1 MFCFIVGCH
10 PEEPGALAQFF
21 KLLQDVAEYDGLRE
35 IKMQPG
41 VIHKALLCFE
51 TMEQAQTAQWM
62 LEMSGTEGRE
72 GNGTDAD
79 AGGRGP
85 GDGIQGPGIGPQDHA
100 EDGPHGRTAAGD
112 GEGAGRVDQ

>member
-21 KLLQDVAEYDGLRE
+21 KLLQDVAEYDGLKE
-35 IKMQPG
+35 IMMQPG

-51 TMEQAQTAQWM
+51 TKEQAQTAQWS
-62 LEMSGTEGRE
+62 LEMGGAEGRE
-72 GNGTDAD
+72 GNGQDAD
-79 AGGRGP
+79 AGGRGGDP
-85 GDGIQGPGIGPQDHA
+85 GLQGYVYSQTDYADDDSYG
-100 EDGPHGRTAAGD
+100 ESAAGD